1 MRTVEEI
8 VREIRT
14 DRVPVSGWSMCQL
27 VSALMSELP
36 DPMRFGTWTTGPCS
50 VPFASRP
57 EAVMVQDLIRSR
69 PDVAEDVSALHC
81 RGLCGDESVVA
92 ACRRLAFREGAAS
105 RGVSTMALCSLG
117 TTEAVDALREIL
129 RADACRKLHTD
140 AGYALVWHHDDSGAD
155 AIQESLAGRS
165 AVDRIVGDVF
175 LAACGLS
182 ESCDRLLV
190 LLEGRLSSE
199 VRGRLLGGL
208 AGALVLRRRTALEPE
223 GLREWLEERRVS
235 GRGERAKAQAMRH

>member
-1 MRTVEEI
+1 MRTVDEI

-36 DPMRFGTWTTGPCS
+36 DEPRFGTQTTGPCS
-50 VPFASRP
+50 VPFATRP

-105 RGVSTMALCSLG
+105 RGVSTVALCSLG
-117 TTEAVDALREIL
+117 TAEAVEMLREIL

-140 AGYALVWHHDDSGAD
+140 AGYALVWHHDDSGAH

-175 LAACGLS
+175 LAACGRS
-182 ESCDRLLV
+182 ASCDRLLALLERRLSPEV
-190 LLEGRLSSE
+190 RQRLLEGGS
-199 VRGRLLGGL
+199 
-208 AGALVLRRRTALEPE
+208 AALVLRRRGPLEPE
-223 GLREWLEERRVS
+223 VLRGWLEERRAA
-235 GRGERAKAQAMRH
+235 GRGERA